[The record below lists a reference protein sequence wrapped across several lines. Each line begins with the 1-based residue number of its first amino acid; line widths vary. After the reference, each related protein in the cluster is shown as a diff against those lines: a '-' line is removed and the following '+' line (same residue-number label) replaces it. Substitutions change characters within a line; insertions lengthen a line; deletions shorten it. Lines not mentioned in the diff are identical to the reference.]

1 MIGRASCSF
10 LLALAG
16 CSPQEGGGERQQ
28 TSATGDARPLPSHRK
43 LPVEA
48 YLQKEDRERAQ
59 RNRLGELP
67 CSRTRVEDGET
78 VESMLP
84 TDECVQ
90 MLPRQRFRGIWFNR
104 FEVSVFW
111 PDRITIPERE
121 PPFWLSVQNSSLA
134 DKEGERAYLLEFDGR
149 RTMYPGSYGYGD
161 YEHEIIVD
169 RVISATPVPAQR

>member
-59 RNRLGELP
+59 RP
-67 CSRTRVEDGET
+67 PWRTP
-78 VESMLP
+78 L
-84 TDECVQ
+84 
-90 MLPRQRFRGIWFNR
+90 
-104 FEVSVFW
+104 
-111 PDRITIPERE
+111 
-121 PPFWLSVQNSSLA
+121 LA
-134 DKEGERAYLLEFDGR
+134 NEGR
-149 RTMYPGSYGYGD
+149 RRRDS
-161 YEHEIIVD
+161 
-169 RVISATPVPAQR
+169 